1 MRCDKTILWTSVE
14 SGAIFYVILMKAQNR
29 DMWQALVNAIMNL
42 QVS

>member
-1 MRCDKTILWTSVE
+1 MRCDKTIFWTSVK

-29 DMWQALVNAIMNL
+29 DMCQALANAVMNL